1 MSADKSVDKEAGMQ
15 RESGYVIK
23 VTNNHVKRQIN
34 LNYRG
39 GPNIITEG
47 SLKQKR
53 KAEERDVS
61 EKEAQEI

>member
-1 MSADKSVDKEAGMQ
+1 MSKD
-15 RESGYVIK
+15 RE
-23 VTNNHVKRQIN
+23 IN
-34 LNYRG
+34 LNYLG

-53 KAEERDVS
+53 KAEEREVS